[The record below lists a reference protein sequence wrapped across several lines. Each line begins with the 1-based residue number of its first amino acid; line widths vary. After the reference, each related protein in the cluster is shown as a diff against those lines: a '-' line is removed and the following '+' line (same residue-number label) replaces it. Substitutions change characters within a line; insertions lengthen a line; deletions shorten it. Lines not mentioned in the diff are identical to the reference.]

1 MRVSRKY
8 SAMLAGAVAVS
19 LLGTSSTYSFGGSAY

>member
-1 MRVSRKY
+1 
-8 SAMLAGAVAVS
+8 MLAGAVAVS